1 MYETLKQDVP
11 HPNSMNSSGCAEA
24 PIEKRLTTKAP
35 YYKPSGGDEPILA
48 ATLSRYAMRV
58 LDLITGKAYSL
69 NEIPMVRYD
78 KAQTITTAQKGI
90 VQTTIGADCFDGTP
104 VEHMA
109 EIAGSPAEGTSGTGD
124 TEITWT
130 EREDGLREAGRVV
143 NFLDPGTDGCTASVT
158 VDDGVVNVSL
168 GSTIGD
174 QATATL
180 DNGTVVTLTG
190 AGSAGNDFSVDV
202 AVPTVTVPMVE
213 ADTPQPSQSLDVSFN
228 DGTDTIEVLLATDA
242 GTCGT
247 MVVTEN
253 SGAAGEI
260 TVSQKAAYAGE
271 WGNGNCEITI
281 LYPTEP
287 SAPLSVLV
295 VAMYDIRIFV
305 TLPSDS
311 DGDVIPVYS
320 EDLVSAINL
329 ELIAAGVGDVVEATT
344 MQAAVAQVETA
355 TADGIITP
363 GTAQV
368 ETATAAGTITSGTKQ
383 VETATAVGTITGD
396 GDATVT
402 VTGAL
407 VGNSPKAIDFAVLT
421 GDTASDWATKC
432 RTALNVADITTN
444 YTVGGSGADITLT
457 AKVEAAD
464 DTNLNIALA
473 NKTCTGITE
482 DATSTDTTPGVSP
495 GTAKVTVT
503 GALVDG
509 SPKQFDVA
517 VATGDTA
524 ATWAGKV
531 RTALGVAAITDNYTV
546 GGSDE
551 TITLTAKVEAAND
564 ANLNIALENGTC
576 TGITDDTSS
585 ANTTPGVEPGDGDAT
600 VTITSALV
608 TGSPLDVAV
617 AVAAGDTAATWAG
630 KVRTELDATDA
641 VTDHYTVGG
650 SSATITLTAKVKA
663 VNDTTLNI
671 ALDNDTCTGITPAAT
686 SANTTPG
693 EAYLFD
699 TAKAKILM
707 DSGVDPSPDVVGN
720 LYSTVEAAIEALD
733 EVSTATGAT
742 AGNVTVEENVS
753 FTGGGANYVADST
766 AVEIVAAVV
775 ALGET
780 CPLLAAGEGTGKP
793 DFANDVVTWSELGSD
808 ITPEVIGTTATLGR
822 LATDGTDV
830 WAAIKPSD
838 GTADSVWKQLT

>member
-1 MYETLKQDVP
+1 MYETLKQEVP

-35 YYKPSGGDEPILA
+35 YYKPSGGDESILA

-69 NEIPMVRYD
+69 NEMPMVRYD

-143 NFLDPGTDGCTASVT
+143 NFIDPGTDGCTARVT

-355 TADGIITP
+355 TA
-363 GTAQV
+363 
-368 ETATAAGTITSGTKQ
+368 AGTITSGTKQ

-551 TITLTAKVEAAND
+551 TITLTAKV
-564 ANLNIALENGTC
+564 
-576 TGITDDTSS
+576 
-585 ANTTPGVEPGDGDAT
+585 
-600 VTITSALV
+600 
-608 TGSPLDVAV
+608 
-617 AVAAGDTAATWAG
+617 
-630 KVRTELDATDA
+630 
-641 VTDHYTVGG
+641 
-650 SSATITLTAKVKA
+650 KA

-775 ALGET
+775 DLGET

-793 DFANDVVTWSELGSD
+793 DFANDVVTWSDLGSD
-808 ITPEVIGTTATLGR
+808 VTPEVIGTTATLGR